1 MAATATSSDVSDGPV
16 LNFINKRLRALRKKL
31 NRIAQMEEAIA
42 QKKPLN
48 KEQEEVY
55 KSKSSVI
62 IAIEELEKMRQPLA
76 AAVAEEID
84 LAIRVKIKNGE
95 ENVVEE
101 KGIGDSGKMGGQ
113 DFGIEEVLKLVYFAG
128 LFDVKSLSDFER
140 LLLTRSHERGCC
152 LSYDHVT
159 DEDVGNDLLGEKDL
173 DMISRVGSLV
183 VSRPV
188 ETGLSHKDALEKC
201 VEHAKLWIS
210 GADQPIEAGSDVTY
224 ALLKEKL
231 VKIMASPYVT
241 TMPEMKAQVEVAG
254 NYGSFQAQGEG
265 FDVQYQQK
273 DEELANHEVNGSSD
287 NQGGLVDGSQKN
299 EYEVENSTELPAQ
312 SESVQPQPEWEQN
325 VRDVE
330 SKEQQFN
337 TRRQFQNQRGGR
349 GGGARRGYS
358 NGRGG
363 GARRGGGP
371 YQNGRNQY
379 NDQPGNYYP
388 RNNYYSN
395 RGSRGGGRGA
405 ASNSNYGPAVP
416 SES

>member
-16 LNFINKRLRALRKKL
+16 LNFINKRLRGLRKKL
-31 NRIAQMEEAIA
+31 NRIAQMEESLA
-42 QKKPLN
+42 QNKTLN

-55 KSKSSVI
+55 KSKFSVT
-62 IAIEELEKMRQPLA
+62 IAIEELEKLRQPLA
-76 AAVAEEID
+76 NAVAEEID
-84 LAIRVKIKNGE
+84 LAIRIKKGE
-95 ENVVEE
+95 GNVVEE
-101 KGIGDSGKMGGQ
+101 SEREESGKMGDQ
-113 DFGIEEVLKLVYFAG
+113 DFGIKEVLKLVYFSG

-140 LLLTRSHERGCC
+140 VLLTKSHERGCC
-152 LSYDHVT
+152 LSYDHVS
-159 DEDVGNDLLGEKDL
+159 DEDVGNDFLGEKDL
-173 DMISRVGSLV
+173 DLISKVGSLV

-188 ETGLSHKDALEKC
+188 DTGLSHKDALEKC

-210 GADQPIEAGSDVTY
+210 GSDQPIEEGSNVTY

-231 VKIMASPYVT
+231 AKIMASPYVT
-241 TMPEMKAQVEVAG
+241 TMPEMKAPVEVVAG

-265 FDVQYQQK
+265 FNGQCQQK
-273 DEELANHEVNGSSD
+273 DEDLAHREVNESSD
-287 NQGGLVDGSQKN
+287 NQGGPVDELQKG
-299 EYEVENSTELPAQ
+299 EYEVENSTDLPAQ

-337 TRRQFQNQRGGR
+337 PRRQFQNQRGGR

-388 RNNYYSN
+388 RNNYFSN

-405 ASNSNYGPAVP
+405 AGNTNNHGSAVP